1 MGLKKNIALALILLM
16 LAATVLTGCQPQDGA
31 NKAKQ
36 TTDASNDVIVATVN
50 GEAVTRTAYDNNFAL
65 MEHAYNDMFG
75 ENIWTQE
82 IAGRPVKEIVQEE
95 LLENMIREKL
105 IIAYVADSGYS
116 ASEADVQEAYDNFKE
131 VLETDEETKAFYDEM
146 NFDDGFIKNQIESQ
160 FIAEEFNSMIRT
172 EVEKDEAKL
181 DEMYETETVLVS
193 ASHILVNDDA
203 TIAVIQEKL
212 AAGEDFAELATEYS
226 QDPGSASN
234 GGSLGY
240 FPRGKMVPEFED
252 VAFGL
257 EIGGV
262 SQPVQSQF
270 GFHIIKVDD
279 VQTIRDLEATGA
291 SEEEI
296 EVYKKSI
303 VDSLSRTAYAEKVKE
318 LLESAEVERF
328 LENIKEQE

>member
-1 MGLKKNIALALILLM
+1 MGLKKNIALALTVMM
-16 LAATVLTGCQPQDGA
+16 LAATALTGCQPAENNTGDPA
-31 NKAKQ
+31 AEK
-36 TTDASNDVIVATVN
+36 TEEVIVAKVN
-50 GEAVTRTAYDNNFAL
+50 GESVTKTAYDNNFTL

-82 IAGRPVKEIVQEE
+82 IGGRPVKEIVQEE

-105 IIAYVADSGYS
+105 VIEYVSKSGY
-116 ASEADVQEAYDNFKE
+116 AADDADVQEAFDNFKE
-131 VLETDEETKAFYDEM
+131 VLETDEETKAFYDEN
-146 NFDDGFIKNQIESQ
+146 NFGDDFIKAQIESQ
-160 FIAEEFNSMIRT
+160 FIAEEFSNMIRT

-181 DEMYETETVLVS
+181 NAMFETETVLVS
-193 ASHILVNDDA
+193 ASHILVNEDA
-203 TIAVIQEKL
+203 TIAIIQEKL
-212 AAGEDFAELATEYS
+212 AAGSDFAELATEYS

-240 FPRGKMVPEFED
+240 FPRGKMVPEFEE

-262 SQPVQSQF
+262 SEPVQSQF

-279 VQTIRDLEATGA
+279 VQTIRDLEVTGA

-303 VDSLSRTAYAEKVKE
+303 IDSLAQSAYSDKIQE
-318 LLESAEVERF
+318 LTDAAEVERF
-328 LENIKEQE
+328 LENIKQ

>member
-1 MGLKKNIALALILLM
+1 MGLKKNIALALTVMM
-16 LAATVLTGCQPQDGA
+16 LAATALTGCQL
-31 NKAKQ
+31 NSQ
-36 TTDASNDVIVATVN
+36 TSTGGQSSEVTNDVLVAKVN
-50 GEAVTRTAYDNNFAL
+50 GEAVTKTAYDNNFAL

-82 IAGRPVKEIVQEE
+82 IGGRPVKEIVQEE

-105 IIAYVADSGYS
+105 VIDYVTKSGYS
-116 ASEADVQEAYDNFKE
+116 AAEADVQEAFDNFKE
-131 VLETDEETKAFYDEM
+131 VLETDEATKSFYDEN
-146 NFDDGFIKNQIESQ
+146 NFGDAFIKGQIESQ
-160 FIAEEFNSMIRT
+160 FIAEEFSNMIRS

-181 DEMYETETVLVS
+181 SEMYDTETVLVS

-203 TIAVIQEKL
+203 TIAIIQEKL
-212 AAGEDFAELATEYS
+212 AAGDDFAELATEYS

-240 FPRGKMVPEFED
+240 FPRGKMVPEFEE

-257 EIGGV
+257 EVGGV
-262 SQPVQSQF
+262 SEPVQSQF

-279 VQTIRDLEATGA
+279 VQTIKDLEATGA

-303 VDSLSRTAYAEKVKE
+303 IDSLSQKAYSDKIQELTDAAEI
-318 LLESAEVERF
+318 ERF
-328 LENIKEQE
+328 LENIK

>member
-1 MGLKKNIALALILLM
+1 MGLRRHVALALTVLM
-16 LAATVLTGCQPQDGA
+16 LAAGVLTGCQPQNGKGA
-31 NKAKQ
+31 ESSSAEQ
-36 TTDASNDVIVATVN
+36 SNDVIVANVN
-50 GEAVTRTAYDNNFAL
+50 GDGLTKTAYDNNFAL
-65 MEHAYNDMFG
+65 MEHAYNEMFG

-82 IAGRPVKEIVQEE
+82 IGGRPVKEIVQEE

-105 IIAYVADSGYS
+105 ITTYVAESGFT
-116 ASEADVQEAYDNFKE
+116 ASSADVQEAFNNFKE
-131 VLETDEETKAFYDEM
+131 VLETDETTKSFYDEM
-146 NFDDGFIKNQIESQ
+146 NFGDDFIKGQIESQ
-160 FIAEEFNSMIRT
+160 FFAEEFSNMIRND
-172 EVEKDEAKL
+172 VEKDEDKL
-181 DEMYETETVLVS
+181 NALYETETVLVS

-203 TIAVIQEKL
+203 TVALILEKL

-257 EIGGV
+257 EVGGV
-262 SQPVQSQF
+262 SEPVQSQF
-270 GFHIIKVDD
+270 GLHIIKVDD
-279 VQTIRDLEATGA
+279 VQTIRDLETTGA

-303 VDSLSRTAYAEKVKE
+303 IDSLSQAAYEEKIKE
-318 LLESAEVERF
+318 LLESAEIERF
-328 LENIKEQE
+328 LEKIKE